1 MYRKYICNKLV
12 GKKYGI
18 KEKVVVSLWNVV
30 YVYIWIMVKYCIVG
44 FSMVIKVIFFK
55 CYIVVL
61 FGWYYRYCIG
71 KFGFY

>member
-30 YVYIWIMVKYCIVG
+30 YVYIYMNYG
-44 FSMVIKVIFFK
+44 
-55 CYIVVL
+55 
-61 FGWYYRYCIG
+61 
-71 KFGFY
+71 

>member
-1 MYRKYICNKLV
+1 MYKKYICNKLV

-44 FSMVIKVIFFK
+44 FSMVMIVRFFK
-55 CYIVVL
+55 CYSIVVIWL
-61 FGWYYRYCIG
+61 VL
-71 KFGFY
+71 

>member
-12 GKKYGI
+12 GKKYR

-55 CYIVVL
+55 CYNVVL
-61 FGWYYRYCIG
+61 FG
-71 KFGFY
+71 